1 MKNKCPLCGKPIP
14 ASRQICQEC
23 ELSLQQNAEEIEA
36 VKVRRIRLVPKL
48 LWEQRRYEI
57 ARELFANSREKN
69 PERAAKEAVMYADIL
84 IAELK
89 GGLEDE

>member
-14 ASRQICQEC
+14 ASQQICQEC

-36 VKVRRIRLVPKL
+36 VRVRRLRLVPKL

-57 ARELFANSREKN
+57 ARDLFANSREKY
-69 PERAAKEAVMYADIL
+69 PERAAKEAVMNADIL

-89 GGLEDE
+89 GGQEDE